1 MQNASKKPTFGTP
14 SGEPAKRYERTLKER
29 LAAGEVIRHW
39 CGKFEAATMRKS
51 GNDIVM
57 SGFTGTHRID
67 FQLSGAGRIEAHWN
81 GFCYMADKARRQ
93 VRSGARR

>member
-1 MQNASKKPTFGTP
+1 MQNASKPAFSTP
-14 SGEPAKRYERTLKER
+14 SGDPAKRYERTLKER
-29 LAAGEVIRHW
+29 LAAGEVISHW

-51 GNDIVM
+51 GNDVVM

-67 FQLSGAGRIEAHWN
+67 FQLSDAKRIEAHWD
-81 GFCYMADKARRQ
+81 GFCYMADKAKQQ